1 MTREL
6 LDRESLLYL
15 DLMHHANE
23 LRQEI
28 ETLKDALYRALP
40 FVEDALEDPAYKR
53 ERVAEALAQ
62 VCKALNEPV

>member
-1 MTREL
+1 MNTLTDKEL
-6 LDRESLLYL
+6 LRVF
-15 DLMHHANE
+15 DLMKHADT

-40 FVEDALEDPAYKR
+40 FVEDALDDPAYKR